1 MNTTRNLQS
10 VCCCEFYIMFD
21 IQLLLVLDLPKIFC
35 HVGFSING
43 TKPADHPG
51 GLSIVNLSSLGHWL
65 EKPTGWVVYNGK
77 SMSVK
82 QFSMFPLF
90 TVKSKPIFHLWNPPC
105 CSLFISFWD
114 PFTATHQ
121 ALKSEI
127 LQAVRHEQ
135 EAPRGSAPGQPA
147 PEDLA
152 LSHVHLKMGGRTA
165 TTSGIFWVEF
175 VDACWKNG
183 SLN

>member
-1 MNTTRNLQS
+1 MMRNCWMNTTRNLQS

-43 TKPADHPG
+43 TKSADHPG

-105 CSLFISFWD
+105 CSLFEIHSRRRIRPWS
-114 PFTATHQ
+114 P
-121 ALKSEI
+121 KSCR
-127 LQAVRHEQ
+127 QCDMSRRHLVG
-135 EAPRGSAPGQPA
+135 R
-147 PEDLA
+147 
-152 LSHVHLKMGGRTA
+152 HRVNRHLKIWR
-165 TTSGIFWVEF
+165 
-175 VDACWKNG
+175 
-183 SLN
+183 